1 MKTVGLI
8 GGMSWESTIPYY
20 QIINAGINKEL
31 GKNHSAR
38 CILYSV
44 DFQEIE
50 ELQYSGDWESLN
62 KIVINAG
69 LCLKAAGADFIVLCT
84 NTMHKVVDNFDTT
97 VGIPLLH
104 ITDAIGE
111 TIKNNGIK
119 RIGLL
124 GTKFTME
131 QDFYKKKLISKY
143 GFEVVIPNKDDRE
156 VINDIIYKELV
167 KGIIKESSK
176 ERYIKIM
183 DKMKEENIQGII
195 LGCTEI
201 GLLVQKYPI
210 PLFDSTK
217 IHAEKV
223 VEMMLSKN
231 YLTTAST

>member
-20 QIINAGINKEL
+20 EIINSGVNKKL

-38 CILYSV
+38 CVVYSV

-50 ELQYSGDWESLN
+50 ELQYAGDWETLN
-62 KIVINAG
+62 KIIINAG
-69 LCLKAAGADFIVLCT
+69 LALKAAGVDFAALCT
-84 NTMHKVVDNFDTT
+84 NTMHKVVDNFEAAT
-97 VGIPLLH
+97 GLALLH
-104 ITDAIGE
+104 ITDAVGE
-111 TIKNNGIK
+111 TIKNNNIK

-131 QDFYKKKLISKY
+131 QDFYKERLIKKFGL
-143 GFEVVIPNKDDRE
+143 EVLTPEKDDRE

-167 KGIIKESSK
+167 KGIIKETSLA
-176 ERYIKIM
+176 RYIKIM
-183 DKMKEENIQGII
+183 DKMKAQGAQGVI

-201 GLLVQKYPI
+201 GLLVQEYTL

-217 IHAEKV
+217 IHAEKI
-223 VEMMLSKN
+223 VETMLRS
-231 YLTTAST
+231 